1 MKIRIKDGGR
11 NLTLLLP
18 TALLFSRGTAWL
30 ANTVGRKYAG
40 EVMKHI
46 PPESVNALF
55 AELRRVK
62 KKHGSWELVEAVSAD
77 GNRVNIV
84 L

>member
-46 PPESVNALF
+46 PPESVNGLF

-62 KKHGSWELVEAVSAD
+62 KKHGSWELAEVESAD
-77 GNRVNIV
+77 GEKVKIT